1 MTLKRTFAVGALAI
15 VVLALAY
22 LLFSSG
28 GKDAEYQL
36 LFANGDQLVLGDQV
50 QVGGTPVGT
59 VKHIVLTKG
68 FKAAEVT
75 IGVESKIVPLR
86 KGTTAQIRVPS
97 LSSVADR
104 YIALKLAP
112 NNMPALKDGATLPLK
127 DTKVAVN
134 LDELFNLFTPK
145 TRKGLQNFIEGFGKQ
160 YEGTGRAVSAAS
172 RYFSPALEATNHIFE
187 ELVSDEH
194 TFEAFLVEGAK
205 AVQTIAAHHS
215 ELGGA
220 VRHASELFGAVGSRQ
235 QSLETGLKE
244 LPVLIKEG
252 NAAFKKLPPAFAALE
267 ELSKVSIPNT
277 KTLALFFERLKPLI
291 QMARPVVTELGSAIN
306 RPGPN
311 NDLTD
316 FALNLPGLATSLKQ
330 ASPNGIKALEES
342 VPVTAPFGPYAPDLG
357 GLFRTFGAGSGYY
370 DANGHYFRGSPDFA
384 DFKLNSSNTLV
395 PVASPSEALEG
406 LKSGQLARC
415 PGSATQP
422 AADGSSPFTDNGKLE
437 CNPAET
443 P

>member
-1 MTLKRTFAVGALAI
+1 MTLKRTFAVGALGI
-15 VVLALAY
+15 VILALAY
-22 LLFSSG
+22 LIFSSG
-28 GKDAEYQL
+28 GGDAEYQL
-36 LFANGDQLVLGDQV
+36 MFENGDQLVLGDQV

-68 FKAAEVT
+68 FTAAKVT
-75 IGVESKIVPLR
+75 IGVESKITPLHE
-86 KGTTAQIRVPS
+86 GTTAQIRVPS

-104 YIALKLAP
+104 YIALKLGP
-112 NNMPALKDGATLPLK
+112 NNLPALKDGATLPLK
-127 DTKVAVN
+127 DTKVATN

-145 TRKGLQNFIEGFGKQ
+145 TRAGLQKFVEGFAKQ
-160 YEGTGRAVSAAS
+160 YEGTGHAVSTAS

-187 ELVSDEH
+187 ELVSNEH
-194 TFEAFLVEGAK
+194 TFTAFLVEGAK

-220 VRHASELFGAVGSRQ
+220 VRHADEMFSALGSRR
-235 QSLETGLKE
+235 QSLESGLKQ
-244 LPVLIKEG
+244 LPNLFKEG
-252 NAAFKKLPPAFAALE
+252 NHAFKKLPPAFAALE
-267 ELSKVSIPNT
+267 ELIEVSKPNT
-277 KTLALFFERLKPLI
+277 KTLALFFERLTPLL
-291 QMARPVVTELGSAIN
+291 QMAGPVVTKLNTAIN

-316 FALNLPGLATSLKQ
+316 FALDLPGLAKSLKQ

-342 VPVTAPFGPYAPDLG
+342 VPVTAPFGPYAPDLI
-357 GLFRTFGAGSGYY
+357 GLFRDFGGSAGYF
-370 DANGHYFRGSPDFA
+370 DANGNYFRGSPDFA

-395 PVASPSEALEG
+395 PVTSPSEALEG
-406 LKSGQLARC
+406 LKSGQLRRC
-415 PGSATQP
+415 PGAATQP
-422 AADGSSPFTDNGKLE
+422 ASDGSSPFTDDGKLE